1 MAVGDEAQRFREC
14 HCAPAR
20 LCLPRIRGISNTSR
34 TQGHSIPRCE
44 QLLSNTCQYSS
55 CFRPDTCVFSR
66 GSVICARKCRATFT
80 RASFQ
85 KSSLL
90 VFDQANVTLIFPQ
103 FSRFV
108 NRVSMPGV
116 SLFVN
121 GTDCEVFVD
130 GGCIERGTHGVAMR
144 EGGFLE
150 CYRTDIISAEEVE
163 IVSSSSVLSHCCFLL
178 LRLLIDVVVLSSV
191 LRTTLSLRELPLSM
205 RRLSASSGL
214 FQAEWRVS
222 QEGKPHS
229 LSSEGT
235 GKRI

>member
-1 MAVGDEAQRFREC
+1 M
-14 HCAPAR
+14 
-20 LCLPRIRGISNTSR
+20 
-34 TQGHSIPRCE
+34 
-44 QLLSNTCQYSS
+44 
-55 CFRPDTCVFSR
+55 
-66 GSVICARKCRATFT
+66 ICARKCRATFT

-163 IVSSSSVLSHCCFLL
+163 AEVRGERSRLKFDRCSVYKVAFPENHRAAVGLHGHAGAEARVYRSSLEYCRGSSVCVKGGYCLL
-178 LRLLIDVVVLSSV
+178 DYTIKGQSGLGVLAKGEDSSVYSDNNSLKHNVNPYVAVEEATVEGRLLH
-191 LRTTLSLRELPLSM
+191 EY
-205 RRLSASSGL
+205 
-214 FQAEWRVS
+214 
-222 QEGKPHS
+222 PHS
-229 LSSEGT
+229 
-235 GKRI
+235 